1 MKLKIE
7 MMTVHPVGIQ
17 MGQTTLSAYSV
28 NRLIG
33 GVEPW
38 FL

>member
-1 MKLKIE
+1 
-7 MMTVHPVGIQ
+7 MTGHAVGIQ
-17 MGQTTLSAYSV
+17 MRTDHAVDNYL